1 VPGELYWYDT
11 PLTWRVFPWAVVG
24 TLILLSALLTIVFT
38 GMINDSYPYV
48 QWPWLYSY
56 QISLLYAFLV
66 QETLIVVIGAR
77 SQFNA
82 ANEERRRATEAEH
95 MHDSTMSYTV
105 DPNLKRVMVLPPD
118 LAPRTPRGTAAGAL
132 SDSVQASPA
141 HRLVTSR
148 ICVPADAVS
157 VLPVSPV
164 SPVKT
169 APPAPAVDSSED
181 LDLDRADSI
190 SHRFNSMMA
199 T

>member
-56 QISLLYAFLV
+56 QMSLLYAFLV

-82 ANEERRRATEAEH
+82 ANEDRRRATEAEH
-95 MHDSTMSYTV
+95 MHDTTKSYTV
-105 DPNLKRVMVLPPD
+105 DPNLKRVMVPPPD
-118 LAPRTPRGTAAGAL
+118 LVPRTPRGTAAGAL

-148 ICVPADAVS
+148 IRVPADAVS
-157 VLPVSPV
+157 VSPV

-169 APPAPAVDSSED
+169 APPAPAADSSD
-181 LDLDRADSI
+181 NLDLDRADSI
-190 SHRFNSMMA
+190 SHRFNSIMA